1 MVKKLFKHEFIA
13 YWRVMS
19 IVYLVLFTVAGAGR
33 VIQFFETDSTPYK
46 IVFTF
51 SCITYGISILAAL
64 GFTFVLGIVRFY
76 KNLFTGEGYLTLT
89 LPVTPSQHIWVKVA
103 TAVCM
108 ELVTLVAVLLSG
120 CIITAG
126 DMLVEIWKAAA
137 YLLGQLWGE
146 IGAQSIAIGSE
157 IAVLFLLGSF
167 SSYLLYYTFI
177 AIGQLFKKHRILAAV
192 GAYFVYYI
200 ASQVVSTIL
209 VVVISILS
217 MSGALDGF
225 FAWLVEL
232 SQHHPYILTHGT
244 IWVCALLPLAAIW
257 VEFLIIR
264 GIVSRKLNLE

>member
-126 DMLVEIWKAAA
+126 DMLVEIWKAVA

-200 ASQVVSTIL
+200 ASQVVSTVL
-209 VVVISILS
+209 TVILS
-217 MSGALDGF
+217 FVTISGEF
-225 FAWLVEL
+225 E
-232 SQHHPYILTHGT
+232 
-244 IWVCALLPLAAIW
+244 
-257 VEFLIIR
+257 EFLIWLADLAQNQPYTLIHCSL
-264 GIVSRKLNLE
+264 GIIALFVLAGCLIEFWIVRRIITKKLNLE